1 VRHGQPHNSIT
12 FRRSDLERPILAADE
27 ELATLLDGIADR
39 YLERRMAGRFAVRVR
54 DSLLSQL
61 PHGAPSKS
69 DVASRLNMT
78 ERTLLRRLK
87 EEGTTFAEV
96 FDRLREE
103 LAFQYL
109 NHDEMSL
116 SDIAEVL
123 GFSDYGTFSRAFKRW
138 TGRRPSDVR
147 PGRSEA

>member
-1 VRHGQPHNSIT
+1 MT
-12 FRRSDLERPILAADE
+12 
-27 ELATLLDGIADR
+27 
-39 YLERRMAGRFAVRVR
+39 GRFAVRVR

-69 DVASRLNMT
+69 EVAGRLNMT

-87 EEGTTFAEV
+87 AEGTTFAEV
-96 FDRLREE
+96 FDKLREE

-109 NHDEMSL
+109 RHDDLNL
-116 SDIAEVL
+116 SEIAEVL

-138 TGRRPSDVR
+138 TGRRPSEVR
-147 PGRSEA
+147 SAQAEPDRKP